1 MFNYVI
7 SNLRVLMIF
16 GKNLIIRCL
25 REFVLS
31 HFLVFFSQLVTSTNR
46 FCRIVMDLKIN
57 IAYFPFQVNGIKVSL
72 PNKDGSSNI
81 EISRSGSY
89 VTAFSSECN
98 IRVQFDGN
106 HLVSVKVP
114 RDYFGGNLTGICG
127 NCNGNYHDD
136 LQTKDGK
143 DVSSSG
149 SRGHSDIGNSYKV
162 FDDADELDSRF
173 VQDSR
178 YFSLKVT
185 CNLYWASN
193 NLLYSILR
201 IMVV

>member
-1 MFNYVI
+1 
-7 SNLRVLMIF
+7 MIF

-31 HFLVFFSQLVTSTNR
+31 HFLVLFSQLVTSTNP
-46 FCRIVMDLKIN
+46 FCSIVMDLKIN
-57 IAYFPFQVNGIKVSL
+57 IAYFPFQVNGIKVRL

-106 HLVSVKVP
+106 HLVSVKAE
-114 RDYFGGNLTGICG
+114 RAYYGGKLAGICG
-127 NCNGNYHDD
+127 NCNGIYSDD

-149 SRGHSDIGNSYKV
+149 RRGHSDIGNSYKV
-162 FDDADELDSRF
+162 FDDVEDPDSRLL
-173 VQDSR
+173 QHSR
-178 YFSLKVT
+178 YFAQCLHYKPLVT
-185 CNLYWASN
+185 
-193 NLLYSILR
+193 
-201 IMVV
+201 

>member
-1 MFNYVI
+1 MKNTKI
-7 SNLRVLMIF
+7 RILRGGTTL
-16 GKNLIIRCL
+16 
-25 REFVLS
+25 
-31 HFLVFFSQLVTSTNR
+31 
-46 FCRIVMDLKIN
+46 
-57 IAYFPFQVNGIKVSL
+57 VNGIKVSL
-72 PNKDGSSNI
+72 PSKDGSSNI

-106 HLVSVKVP
+106 HLVSVKVE

-149 SRGHSDIGNSYKV
+149 RRGHSDIGNSYKV
-162 FDDADELDSRF
+162 FDDADELDSSCDDATPL
-173 VQDSR
+173 VNLTKEDKEKSKIVCQYLVSDSLHALNGLESDTR
-178 YFSLKVT
+178 Y
-185 CNLYWASN
+185 
-193 NLLYSILR
+193 
-201 IMVV
+201 